1 MWPRV
6 RADLLF
12 LTASMC
18 DFPLARFAGALLAFR
33 RCGVKPRR
41 RTIVDAPPLRV
52 FQAIPDVGHARRWR
66 AAKYLAVFA
75 RYRIL
80 RELALRAAR
89 SVQSGML
96 HA

>member
-1 MWPRV
+1 
-6 RADLLF
+6 
-12 LTASMC
+12 MC

-33 RCGVKPRR
+33 RYGVKPRR
-41 RTIVDAPPLRV
+41 RAIVDAPPLRV

-80 RELALRAAR
+80 RELAQREACNLACF
-89 SVQSGML
+89 ML
-96 HA
+96 E